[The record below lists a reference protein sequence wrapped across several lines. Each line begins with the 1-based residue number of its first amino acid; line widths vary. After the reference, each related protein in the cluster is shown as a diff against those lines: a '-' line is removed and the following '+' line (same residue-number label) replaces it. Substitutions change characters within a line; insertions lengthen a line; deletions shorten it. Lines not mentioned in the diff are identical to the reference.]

1 MRLEDE
7 RMASLSVD
15 EKKRFL
21 RALEEDEE
29 FRYAVAGKLGL
40 LEVLKRLDRIE
51 EELRKLWIK
60 SLEHDKRFEAI
71 EKKLLEHDKRFE
83 EINKRFEAIEKKLLE
98 HDKRFEAIEKKL
110 LDHDEKFKQIHKEI
124 LTLRAQVGGFTS
136 RAGRG
141 IERLILEVYR
151 DVLKQKGIQAE
162 KVEKISIKD
171 VDGRW
176 LRKGAR
182 IELDI
187 YIHNQDVWF
196 IEVKSLV
203 EPDDVEWFQTRC
215 EIMEKV
221 LGRKPT
227 RKLIIA
233 IDIFKE
239 ALERARE
246 LGIDVIYTNVHEVKK

>member
-1 MRLEDE
+1 
-7 RMASLSVD
+7 MASLSSD
-15 EKKRFL
+15 ERKRFL
-21 RALEEDEE
+21 RALEEDAE

-40 LEVLKRLDRIE
+40 LEILKRLDRIE
-51 EELRKLWIK
+51 EELRKLWVK
-60 SLEHDKRFEAI
+60 SLEHDKRFEEISKRFEVI
-71 EKKLLEHDKRFE
+71 EKKLLEHDERF
-83 EINKRFEAIEKKLLE
+83 N
-98 HDKRFEAIEKKL
+98 
-110 LDHDEKFKQIHKEI
+110 QIQRD
-124 LTLRAQVGGFTS
+124 TSMLRAQVGGFTS
-136 RAGRG
+136 RAGIG

-151 DVLKQKGIQAE
+151 DLLKRRGIHAE

-171 VDGRW
+171 IDGRW

-187 YIHNQDVWF
+187 YVHNREVWF

-203 EPDDVEWFQTRC
+203 ELNDVEWFQTRC

-227 RKLIIA
+227 RKLIIT
-233 IDIFKE
+233 IDIFRE

-246 LGIDVIYTNVHEVKK
+246 LGIDVIYTNVHEVNK